1 MIGTEEQIAVIY
13 ARVSSSA
20 QTKRGDGLNSQ
31 ITRSREYARMKGYSV
46 VADFKDDLSGSTS
59 VRPGMKDMLA
69 FVRKHRVLKPV
80 VIIDDISRLAR
91 GLKAHMELRLAIA
104 KAGGILESPTVEFG
118 DDADSEMREYMLAT
132 VAQHQRRKN
141 AEQTANR
148 MRARVTN
155 GYWPFMAPVG
165 YEHRSVH
172 GFTGKVLV
180 RNEPVASIVQE
191 ALESFAMGR
200 FQTAAEVKRFLES
213 RPEFPRARN
222 GTVTNQKVSD
232 ILTRPVYAGM
242 VESREFG
249 VSLRKGQHEG
259 LISVE
264 TFNKVQERLK
274 GNAYVLTRADLDAE
288 FPLRGFIACGDCGA
302 PLTACYSKGRNGLHP
317 YYLCFK
323 RDCVSYRKSIR
334 REVLEGDFSAFLQQ
348 LTPSDDLFAAFRKM
362 LQMVWD
368 HRVASADDVKR
379 SLRSELAKIER
390 DVEQFLD
397 RMLESD
403 TPSVRKAIDNRIREL
418 EARKLELKEKEAR
431 CGRPLRSFD
440 ETVRTALEYL
450 ENPYKHWVSPRIED
464 KRAVLKLT
472 FADRLAYSRNDG
484 LRTANLAFPF
494 KALAEFSGAKR
505 GLARPRGFEPLT
517 PAFGGQ
523 YSIQLSY
530 GRV

>member
-1 MIGTEEQIAVIY
+1 MIGTEEQIAVTY
-13 ARVSSSA
+13 ARVSSAA
-20 QTKRGDGLNSQ
+20 QVKRGDGLSSQ
-31 ITRSREYARMKGYSV
+31 ATRAREYARMQGYRV
-46 VADFKDDLSGSTS
+46 VEDFKDDVSGS
-59 VRPGMKDMLA
+59 VFERPGMKSMLA
-69 FVRKHRVLKPV
+69 FLRKHRVLKPV

-104 KAGGILESPTVEFG
+104 KAGGVLESPTVEFG

-155 GYWPFMAPVG
+155 GFWPFMAPVG
-165 YEHRSVH
+165 YKHMQVN

-180 RNEPVASIVQE
+180 RDEPVASIVRE
-191 ALESFAMGR
+191 ALESFAIGR
-200 FQTAAEVKRFLES
+200 FQTVAEVKRFLEAH
-213 RPEFPRARN
+213 PQFPRSK
-222 GTVTNQKVSD
+222 GIVTNQKVTD

-242 VESREFG
+242 VESREFS

-259 LISVE
+259 IISVE

-274 GNAYVLTRADLDAE
+274 GNAYAPSRADLDAE
-288 FPLRGFIACGDCGA
+288 FPLRGFIACGDCNS
-302 PLTACYSKGRNGLHP
+302 PLTACYSKGRNGQHP

-323 RDCVSYRKSIR
+323 KDCVSYRKSIR
-334 REVLEGDFSAFLQQ
+334 RDVLEGDFAAFLQQ
-348 LTPSDDLFAAFRKM
+348 LKPSDELFAGFRKM
-362 LQMVWD
+362 LRMVWD
-368 HRVASADDVKR
+368 HRIASAEEMKR
-379 SLRSELAKIER
+379 SLKAELAKIER

-403 TPSVRKAIDNRIREL
+403 TPSVRKAIDSRIRLL
-418 EARKLELKEKEAR
+418 EASKLELKEKEAK

-440 ETVRTALEYL
+440 ETVRTAFDFL
-450 ENPYKHWVSPRIED
+450 ENPYKMWVSPRLED

-494 KALAEFSGAKR
+494 KALADFSV
-505 GLARPRGFEPLT
+505 T
-517 PAFGGQ
+517 SQ
-523 YSIQLSY
+523 
-530 GRV
+530 